1 MKVFT
6 AILVVMK
13 AIPLFLFLAAA
24 LVATG
29 CNSNYRPG
37 VPVSG
42 GVPPLKAV
50 TYEDSAVVSREIM
63 QAASTPQ

>member
-1 MKVFT
+1 MKLLSAV
-6 AILVVMK
+6 LVLKK

-42 GVPPLKAV
+42 GVPPLKTV
-50 TYEDSAVVSREIM
+50 TYEDSAVVSREIT
-63 QAASTPQ
+63 QAALTPQ